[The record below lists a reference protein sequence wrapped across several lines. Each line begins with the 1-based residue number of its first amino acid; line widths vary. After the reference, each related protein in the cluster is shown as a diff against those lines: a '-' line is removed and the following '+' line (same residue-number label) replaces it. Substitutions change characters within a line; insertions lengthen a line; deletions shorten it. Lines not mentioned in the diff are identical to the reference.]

1 MVGEKW
7 GKKVATLFIE
17 RECCQFYY
25 FFYFFF
31 FFFATLL
38 SVRHNE
44 KLSPRLQVRKYI
56 VDDDEDSKSARHLR
70 RGQGGR
76 NAAYIVNEFS
86 QTESINV
93 HNYYWYV

>member
-1 MVGEKW
+1 MGEK
-7 GKKVATLFIE
+7 GSNPFHRARMLSVLLF
-17 RECCQFYY
+17 FLL
-25 FFYFFF
+25 F